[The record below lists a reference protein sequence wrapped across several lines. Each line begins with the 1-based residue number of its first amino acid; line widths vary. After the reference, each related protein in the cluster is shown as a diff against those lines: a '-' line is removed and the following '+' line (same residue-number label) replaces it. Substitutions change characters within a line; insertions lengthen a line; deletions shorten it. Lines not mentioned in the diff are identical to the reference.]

1 MEDDPNWFKAECD
14 SKIGLVPANYIE
26 MQPHSWYVPYCT
38 RVEAENRLLEC
49 DDSSNLQYIQPDGA
63 FLIRQSV
70 NTKGLF
76 SLSVK

>member
-1 MEDDPNWFKAECD
+1 MEDDPNWYKAECD
-14 SKIGLVPANYIE
+14 IKTGLVPANYIE
-26 MQPHSWYVPYCT
+26 MQPHSWYVPYCS
-38 RVEAENRLLEC
+38 RIEAENRLLER
-49 DDSSNLQYIQPDGA
+49 DESSNQYIQSDGA